1 MTTDMERQELE
12 STLAEREKWGKRL
25 LIAAWISVIIA
36 AIIGLVIAWSVA
48 YTAYLFEEN
57 ESIQFVNV
65 FFATLPFV
73 IVSTVELLKIPL
85 VYKIY
90 NSKRVIL
97 KSIFAVVLILVTL
110 VTFETVMLGFERQYA
125 NMTTEV
131 DIPRNRLA
139 VVDNEIQLISKE
151 GVKNNL
157 NLEKLLAE
165 KIKLK
170 TDIDRAAPN
179 SQIYR
184 IAMSWYEKG
193 RASDLTESEVANIA
207 RVWFGI
213 LGFIVSTMGIFLA
226 FGGIRLLRNK
236 E

>member
-131 DIPRNRLA
+131 DIPRNRP
-139 VVDNEIQLISKE
+139 VNV
-151 GVKNNL
+151 
-157 NLEKLLAE
+157 
-165 KIKLK
+165 
-170 TDIDRAAPN
+170 
-179 SQIYR
+179 
-184 IAMSWYEKG
+184 
-193 RASDLTESEVANIA
+193 
-207 RVWFGI
+207 
-213 LGFIVSTMGIFLA
+213 
-226 FGGIRLLRNK
+226 
-236 E
+236 